1 MEAALSR
8 LEGVETVHDLHV
20 WPLSTTETAL
30 TAHLVAPDVA
40 STDALVKAAQAML
53 HDRFH
58 IEHCTLQI
66 ERTHLEDT
74 TC

>member
-1 MEAALSR
+1 
-8 LEGVETVHDLHV
+8 
-20 WPLSTTETAL
+20 
-30 TAHLVAPDVA
+30 
-40 STDALVKAAQAML
+40 ML

-74 TC
+74 HCR

>member
-1 MEAALSR
+1 MNA
-8 LEGVETVHDLHV
+8 VHDLHV

-40 STDALVKAAQAML
+40 STDALLEQARLML
-53 HDRFH
+53 HDRFG

-66 ERTHLEDT
+66 ERSHLEDT
-74 TC
+74 RC